1 MTTDLLIIGG
11 GVTARRA
18 ARIVSKKYSVTLISD
33 GCGASPYIH
42 GLNVPLADSDGTE
55 LFLSDTIRSG
65 KAQNTPSLAR
75 ALVEGSCSVATEFK
89 ERFDRT
95 ADGGYDLLKPLGS
108 SLPRVASIEGR
119 TGVNLLRELSE
130 NKKYEELSD
139 TRALSLIKDGERV
152 IGAKVFDKK
161 ARVHYPIFAKCV
173 LIASGGFGGVFRF
186 STNSPDIGGDGV
198 AMAYE
203 AGAELVDMEFI
214 QYEPTVAISPEPL
227 IGKSIITTMLFEG
240 GVIRNGDGERF
251 MDEQVEKD
259 KLSEGIYREILKGK
273 ATKNG
278 GVLFDMTAVPEEML
292 LGKYKDYFN
301 RYKRHGIDIRQ
312 TPVEIIPAP
321 HTTMGGIKID
331 AHARTTLRG
340 LFAAGEAAGG
350 VHGANRLGGNA
361 GLEVLVFGDIA
372 GRSILEFLDG
382 EAADGYI
389 LPDVTSVSAN
399 DADFDCGDLREQ
411 LYTVTDTALGVI
423 KSGKSMLSALSQV
436 KNILSKI
443 PKGSASFSAMRLYND
458 ALTVYLV
465 LTSALSRED
474 SVGGH
479 IRADFPNATEG
490 DKYSIIL
497 KNCNGDLITKRQAIN
512 YDDTTN

>member
-1 MTTDLLIIGG
+1 MKTDLLIIGG

-18 ARIVSKKYSVTLISD
+18 ARMVAEKYSVILISD

-42 GLNVPLADSDGTE
+42 GLNVPLLKDDSTE

-65 KAQNTPSLAR
+65 KSQNTPALAK
-75 ALVEGSCSVATEFK
+75 ALVEGSQSVATEFK

-95 ADGGYDLLKPLGS
+95 ADGEYDLLKPLGS
-108 SLPRVASIEGR
+108 NLPRVASIEGR

-152 IGAKVFDKK
+152 IGANVFDKK
-161 ARVHYPIFAKCV
+161 ARVHYPIFAKAV

-186 STNSPDIGGDGV
+186 STNSSDIGGDGV
-198 AMAYE
+198 TMAYE

-214 QYEPTVAISPEPL
+214 QYEPTVAISPEHL

-240 GVIRNGDGERF
+240 GVIRNGEGDRF
-251 MDEQVEKD
+251 MDERVEKD

-273 ATKNG
+273 ATENG

-301 RYKRHGIDIRQ
+301 RYKRHGIDIRH

-331 AHARTTLRG
+331 VHTRTTLRG

-372 GRSILEFLDG
+372 GRSVLEFLDG
-382 EAADGYI
+382 ETAHGYE
-389 LPDVTSVSAN
+389 LPDVSPETVK
-399 DADFDCGDLREQ
+399 DVDLDCKELREE
-411 LYTVTDTALGVI
+411 LHTVTDTALGVI
-423 KSGKSMLSALSQV
+423 KNGKAMLSALATV
-436 KNILSKI
+436 KNIIGQI
-443 PKGSASFSAMRLYND
+443 PKNRSSFYAMRLYND

-465 LTSALSRED
+465 LTAALAREE

-479 IRADFPNATEG
+479 IREDFPDTAKE

-497 KNCNGDLITKRQAIN
+497 KNCNGEPITKRQAIN
-512 YDDTTN
+512 YDNTTN

>member
-1 MTTDLLIIGG
+1 MKTDLLIIGG

-18 ARIVSKKYSVTLISD
+18 ARIVAEKYSVILISD

-42 GLNVPLADSDGTE
+42 GLNVPLSKDDSTE
-55 LFLSDTIRSG
+55 LFLSDTVRSG
-65 KAQNTPSLAR
+65 KSQNTPALAK
-75 ALVEGSCSVATEFK
+75 ALVEGSQSVAAEFK

-95 ADGGYDLLKPLGS
+95 ADGKYDLLKPLGS
-108 SLPRVASIEGR
+108 TLPRVASIDGR

-130 NKKYEELSD
+130 NKKYIELSD
-139 TRALSLIKDGERV
+139 TRALSLIKSGERV
-152 IGAKVFDKK
+152 VGAYVFDKK
-161 ARVHYPIFAKCV
+161 SSTHYPILSRAV

-240 GVIRNGDGERF
+240 GVIRNGEGDRF
-251 MDEQVEKD
+251 MDERVEKD

-321 HTTMGGIKID
+321 HTTMGGIRID
-331 AHARTTLRG
+331 ASARTTLHG

-372 GRSILEFLDG
+372 GRSVLDFLECD
-382 EAADGYI
+382 ADAI
-389 LPDVTSVSAN
+389 PDLVQGGAKDV
-399 DADFDCGDLREQ
+399 DFDCSELREE

-423 KSGKSMLSALSQV
+423 KSGKVMLQALSQV
-436 KNILSKI
+436 NDIIKRI
-443 PKGSASFSAMRLYND
+443 PKDRSSFSAMRIYND

-465 LTSALSRED
+465 LTAALARKE

-479 IRADFPNATEG
+479 IREDFPNAAEG

-497 KNCNGDLITKRQAIN
+497 KNCNGEPITKRQAIN
-512 YDDTTN
+512 YDNKTN